1 MTSEPK
7 EPVHQRRLPGNRIK
21 KLAAQNRVLRSV
33 LSHAHVLQ
41 IIDDHQDMWLAT
53 EDEELRRQIQVRL
66 RKQLALAG
74 VNFAGLE
81 VTVHGLV
88 LSIAGDPLHGGS
100 LVILGIALI
109 YATAGKG

>member
-7 EPVHQRRLPGNRIK
+7 EPLHQRRLPGDRIK
-21 KLAAQNRVLRSV
+21 KLAARNRVLRSV
-33 LSHAHVLQ
+33 LSHANVLQ
-41 IIDDHQDMWLAT
+41 IVDDHQDMWLAT
-53 EDEELRRQIQVRL
+53 EDEAQRRQIQLRL

-81 VTVHGLV
+81 VTVHGVV

-100 LVILGIALI
+100 LVILGIGLM
-109 YATAGKG
+109 YATVGKG

>member
-7 EPVHQRRLPGNRIK
+7 GPVHQRRPPGDRIK
-21 KLAAQNRVLRSV
+21 KLAAQNPVLRSV

-53 EDEELRRQIQVRL
+53 QDEAERSRVRKRL
-66 RKQLALAG
+66 HKQLALAG
-74 VNFAGLE
+74 VNFAGME
-81 VTVHGLV
+81 VTVHGAV

-100 LVILGIALI
+100 LVVLGIALI
-109 YATAGKG
+109 YLTAGKG